1 MHQYATFAMQ
11 KLSVQNIFKSTDVT
25 LCQNEI
31 KKECQIAAF
40 VTLVIC
46 VKNKESKIT
55 SILVSI
61 LKTEFYYENLLSWY
75 EVWQWIYIYMY
86 IYLYIMGWRCIHCS
100 MNSL

>member
-1 MHQYATFAMQ
+1 MLMKKMHQYATFAMQ

-61 LKTEFYYENLLSWY
+61 VKTEFYYENLLS
-75 EVWQWIYIYMY
+75 
-86 IYLYIMGWRCIHCS
+86 
-100 MNSL
+100 